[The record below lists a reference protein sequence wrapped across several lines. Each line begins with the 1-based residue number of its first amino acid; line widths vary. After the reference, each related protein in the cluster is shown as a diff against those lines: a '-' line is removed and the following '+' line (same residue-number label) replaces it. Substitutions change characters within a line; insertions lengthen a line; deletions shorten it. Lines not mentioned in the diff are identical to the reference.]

1 VLLGLQQGTCWS
13 LTIFM
18 MVDLSAPANK
28 ATMIGLN
35 EFVSLFLVALITL
48 LSSMQRG
55 GAVTTQ
61 VRLKQQSYHHDLTD
75 FFTKLY

>member
-1 VLLGLQQGTCWS
+1 
-13 LTIFM
+13 
-18 MVDLSAPANK
+18 
-28 ATMIGLN
+28 MIGLN